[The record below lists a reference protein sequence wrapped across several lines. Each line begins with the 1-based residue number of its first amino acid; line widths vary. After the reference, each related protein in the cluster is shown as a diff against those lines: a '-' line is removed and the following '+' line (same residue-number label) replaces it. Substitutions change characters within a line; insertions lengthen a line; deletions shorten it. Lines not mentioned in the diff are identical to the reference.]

1 MRRPLFSAS
10 LAVALASGLLLFGSV
25 AGSEPAAAPRANLA
39 GARIRLQ
46 RVVSGLSSPV
56 ALAWRGS
63 HTSPMYVAEQGG
75 TVVAV
80 ANGHVVRTVL
90 HVKVS
95 QGSERGLLGIAF
107 SRDSKRLYVDHTDT
121 RGDIRIAVY
130 RMRNGVANV
139 ASRRVLLVIPHHT
152 FSNHN
157 GGNLVFGPDNML
169 YIGTGDGGGG
179 GDTLHNGQ
187 NLDSLLGKILRIN
200 PRKNGSQPYS
210 IPPGNPFAG
219 QPGRKGA
226 IWMYG
231 LRNPWRFS
239 FDRKTHNM
247 WIGDVGQDRWEE
259 IDFAKAGRS
268 GINWGWNL
276 REGKHAYN
284 GGARPPGAHD
294 PIWERSHDHGDCAI
308 IGGYVY
314 RGSAIKS
321 LSGAYLYGDECTGEI
336 RALVRSGGRL
346 TQHADLHLNVSSL
359 SSFGQGPRGG
369 LFAVSLGGSI
379 YQIEPR

>member
-1 MRRPLFSAS
+1 MRRPLLSAS
-10 LAVALASGLLLFGSV
+10 LAVALAAGLFLPSSV
-25 AGSEPAAAPRANLA
+25 SASASAAAPRANLA

-46 RVVSGLSSPV
+46 RVASGLSSPV

-75 TVVAV
+75 TVVAA
-80 ANGHVVRTVL
+80 ANGRVVRTVL
-90 HVKVS
+90 HVNVS
-95 QGSERGLLGIAF
+95 QGSERGLLGIVF
-107 SRDSKRLYVDHTDT
+107 SRDGKRLYVDHTDS
-121 RGDIRIAVY
+121 RGDIRVAVY

-157 GGNLVFGPDNML
+157 GGNLVIGPDGML

-187 NLDSLLGKILRIN
+187 NLDSLLGKILRID
-200 PRKNGSQPYS
+200 PRKNGSKPYS

-219 QPGRKGA
+219 QPGRRGA

-239 FDRKTHNM
+239 FDRKTHDM
-247 WIGDVGQDRWEE
+247 WIGDVGQDQWEE
-259 IDFAKAGRS
+259 IDFASAGRG

-294 PIWERSHDHGDCAI
+294 PIWERSHGAGDCAI

-314 RGSAIKS
+314 RGSAITS
-321 LSGAYLYGDECTGEI
+321 LAGAYLYGDECTGEI

-346 TQHADLHLNVSSL
+346 TQHADLHLNVSSV
-359 SSFGQGPRGG
+359 SSFGQGPHGG

-379 YQIEPR
+379 YQIVR

>member
-1 MRRPLFSAS
+1 
-10 LAVALASGLLLFGSV
+10 
-25 AGSEPAAAPRANLA
+25 
-39 GARIRLQ
+39 
-46 RVVSGLSSPV
+46 
-56 ALAWRGS
+56 
-63 HTSPMYVAEQGG
+63 
-75 TVVAV
+75 
-80 ANGHVVRTVL
+80 
-90 HVKVS
+90 
-95 QGSERGLLGIAF
+95 
-107 SRDSKRLYVDHTDT
+107 
-121 RGDIRIAVY
+121 
-130 RMRNGVANV
+130 MRNGVANV

-157 GGNLVFGPDNML
+157 GGNLVIGPDGML

-187 NLDSLLGKILRIN
+187 NLDSLLGKILRID
-200 PRKNGSQPYS
+200 PRKNGSKPYS

-219 QPGRKGA
+219 QPGRRGA

-239 FDRKTHNM
+239 FDRKTHDM
-247 WIGDVGQDRWEE
+247 WIGDVGQDQWEE
-259 IDFAKAGRS
+259 IDFASAGRG

-294 PIWERSHDHGDCAI
+294 PIWERSHGAGDCAI

-314 RGSAIKS
+314 RGSAITS
-321 LSGAYLYGDECTGEI
+321 LAGAYLYGDECTGEI

-346 TQHADLHLNVSSL
+346 TQHADLHLNVSSAVELRSGSARRTVRGVAGRFDLPDRAGSPAQILRPGRWTSVVRRDRGPNKRGPAHEGRSRIGL
-359 SSFGQGPRGG
+359 STRTRPSRRRTAACAAPPRRTRPT
-369 LFAVSLGGSI
+369 S
-379 YQIEPR
+379 P